1 MVTPT
6 NSRVKPET
14 SSIVRLCVNGRLH
27 RRDTP
32 DDNIS
37 AARTLIERALH
48 KDWPKGVQR
57 VDFTVLPGG
66 FIFDRFPN
74 GLDGVDTGWISDN
87 SNFEVLKGYG
97 EKCIRRVLSEEA
109 IRVLAKRTKYL
120 TVGIDLKHIS
130 DDKIGKKAIKRPH
143 IELVAVLKLTGRRAS
158 IVAWTGKSYPTDEQQ
173 YSLVHVVDLSTHC
186 VTVDGLR
193 ILVLGCHDLN
203 VFNPRIPE
211 NKRLGINRRIRI
223 KNMRREA
230 ARFDPS
236 IVIQHPHQTDSP
248 KIWLSGWSGIKKILP
263 SVEQGLSGIAYFPH
277 PLHRAARQ
285 KLSKVLEG
293 TKFGS
298 NIEDVVIEGF
308 KETRTKN

>member
-1 MVTPT
+1 METPI

-14 SSIVRLCVNGRLH
+14 ASIVRLCVNGRLQ
-27 RRDTP
+27 RRDTRG
-32 DDNIS
+32 DNIS
-37 AARTLIERALH
+37 AARTLIVRALH
-48 KDWPKGVQR
+48 KDWPSGVQR

-66 FIFDRFPN
+66 FILHQFPID
-74 GLDGVDTGWISDN
+74 LDAINTGWISDN
-87 SNFEVLKGYG
+87 SSFEVLKGYG

-109 IRVLAKRTKYL
+109 IRVLAKRTRYL
-120 TVGIDLKHIS
+120 TIGIDLKHIR

-173 YSLVHVVDLSTHC
+173 HSLVHVVDLSTHC

-203 VFNPRIPE
+203 MFNPRIPE
-211 NKRLGINRRIRI
+211 NKRLGMNRRIRI
-223 KNMRREA
+223 KNMRSEA
-230 ARFDPS
+230 ERFEPS

-248 KIWLSGWSGIKKILP
+248 RIWLSGWSGIKKILP

-277 PLHRAARQ
+277 PLHRATRR
-285 KLSKVLEG
+285 KLPKVIDG

-308 KETRTKN
+308 KETRAKN